1 MLHLNYSPTRSEVK
15 FVASHLRKQEVD
27 ELGVFL
33 ASPTK
38 AILESVE
45 MSHGTATVITPDG
58 LPIAICGVVPMDDD
72 TGMLWVM
79 STEKVKA
86 HSLAFF
92 RCIRTLA
99 EEQCALFGRVVSY
112 VDVNSPEHQR
122 FTTALGL
129 TLTSEVLTN
138 KELGMEYL
146 VFEMITTKGL
156 NDLFYKSDNIEHYK
170 KLHNLPND

>member
-86 HSLAFF
+86 HSL
-92 RCIRTLA
+92 
-99 EEQCALFGRVVSY
+99 
-112 VDVNSPEHQR
+112 
-122 FTTALGL
+122 